1 MKSINPATE
10 EVIKEYQTHSD
21 TQVADILRDVDKAQK
36 DWARRSYGER
46 AELFHEAAKYLREHA
61 EEYARLM
68 AMEMGKVLKE
78 GRAEV
83 EKCAY
88 VCEYYADNAAK
99 FLAPEEIK
107 TENSKSYVRFD
118 PLGIIF
124 AVMPWNFP
132 LWQVFRGA
140 APALMAGNSMALK
153 HASNVAG
160 SALAVEEI
168 FIKAGFPENLFR
180 TLLIT
185 SGQVENVI
193 RNPLIAAVTLTGSE
207 GAGSAVAKVA
217 GECLKKTVLEL
228 GGSDPF
234 IVLADA
240 DVDLAVSGAAQGRM
254 LNSGQSCIAAKR
266 FIVNEAV
273 ADEFETK
280 LVEHFR
286 KLKVGDPLEESSQ
299 VGPLARVDLL
309 HELHQQVE
317 KSLAQGAVLATG
329 GRRIGG
335 VGAYYEPT
343 ILTGV
348 TEDMAVFR
356 EETFGPVVA
365 VIRVANDEEAERLA
379 NLSHYGLGASIWT
392 RSIEHAE
399 KVASRIE
406 AGLVAI
412 NKVVRSDPRLPFGG
426 VKKSGYGRELSHYG
440 IKEFVNI
447 KTVVVG

>member
-36 DWARRSYGER
+36 DWFHKSYDER
-46 AELFHEAAKYLREHA
+46 AELFRQAAKYMREHA

-68 AMEMGKVLKE
+68 AREMGKVLKE

-107 TENSKSYVRFD
+107 TENTKSYVRFD

-317 KSLAQGAVLATG
+317 KSLAQGAVLAAG
-329 GRRIGG
+329 GRRIGE

>member
-10 EVIKEYQTHSD
+10 QVIKEYQTHTD
-21 TQVADILRDVDKAQK
+21 TQVGDILRDVDRAQK
-36 DWARRSYGER
+36 DWARRSYDER
-46 AELFHEAAKYLREHA
+46 AELFHKAAQYMREHA

-68 AMEMGKVLKE
+68 AREMGKVLKE

>member
-309 HELHQQVE
+309 HELHHQVE